1 MGPKLGGVMKI
12 YIAGKITGDPDYKE
26 KFAKVASSLRGHG
39 FSVMNPACLSE
50 DKEFCWDD
58 YMAITAAMQARCEA
72 TVLLPDWQDSKGAR
86 IELQTAERLGQ
97 KIYLWHTRV
106 WDDLLIPFVSEHTP
120 FGRCPSCRR
129 EFNSEIINE
138 YEAIFC
144 PWCGEKISM
153 EEKQPEIQNTGESLK
168 KLHHHLGEWKHLE
181 VQNEN

>member
-1 MGPKLGGVMKI
+1 MKI
-12 YIAGKITGDPDYKE
+12 YIAGKITGDPKYRE
-26 KFAKVASSLRGHG
+26 KFEKVASSLRGHG

-58 YMAITAAMQARCEA
+58 YMAITAAMQERCEA

-129 EFNSEIINE
+129 EFNSEIVDK
-138 YEAIFC
+138 YETIFC

-153 EEKQPEIQNTGESLK
+153 EEKQG
-168 KLHHHLGEWKHLE
+168 
-181 VQNEN
+181 

>member
-1 MGPKLGGVMKI
+1 MKI
-12 YIAGKITGDPDYKE
+12 YIAGKITGDPNYRE
-26 KFAKVASSLRGHG
+26 KFEKVASSLRGHG

-58 YMAITAAMQARCEA
+58 YMAITAAMQERCEA

-181 VQNEN
+181 VQNAD

>member
-1 MGPKLGGVMKI
+1 MKI
-12 YIAGKITGDPDYKE
+12 YIAGKITGDPNYRE
-26 KFAKVASSLRGHG
+26 KFEKVASSLRGHG

-58 YMAITAAMQARCEA
+58 YMAITAAMQERCEA

-144 PWCGEKISM
+144 PWCGEKISI

>member
-1 MGPKLGGVMKI
+1 MKI
-12 YIAGKITGDPDYKE
+12 YIAGKITGDPNYRE
-26 KFAKVASSLRGHG
+26 KFEKVASSLRGHG

-58 YMAITAAMQARCEA
+58 YMAITAAMQERCEA

-86 IELQTAERLGQ
+86 IELHTAEQLGH

-129 EFNSEIINE
+129 EFNAEIVDK

-144 PWCGEKISM
+144 PWCGEKISI
-153 EEKQPEIQNTGESLK
+153 EEKKDDFFLDGDE
-168 KLHHHLGEWKHLE
+168 
-181 VQNEN
+181 

>member
-1 MGPKLGGVMKI
+1 MKI
-12 YIAGKITGDPDYKE
+12 YIAGKITGDPNYRE
-26 KFAKVASSLRGHG
+26 KFEKVASSLRGHG

-58 YMAITAAMQARCEA
+58 YMAITAAMQERCEA

-129 EFNSEIINE
+129 EFNAEIVDK

-144 PWCGEKISM
+144 PWCGEKISI
-153 EEKQPEIQNTGESLK
+153 EEKKDGLQTDSGK
-168 KLHHHLGEWKHLE
+168 D
-181 VQNEN
+181 